1 MVGCTK
7 PPARLWTQL
16 TQGWALTSCIEV
28 LAFHGFVLNTRTN
41 GRGWYTCL
49 YNKSFKEPN
58 VKHLKLWCHL
68 HTKMN
73 HHTYFSVQDFKK
85 CPALS
90 SSADTRED
98 ASGEGPL
105 QLHAQKP
112 PLQQVLAGQQVN
124 SPGVL
129 SVLKR
134 EDLSGAL
141 AALPFPSHV
150 LLAQKLPHAAFQT
163 LGPAVEHQPMP
174 CSQISLLHSSSR
186 AANFFLKKNNKISAV
201 LCFAYPQSPVRS
213 ATLSEQYAFMILT
226 AFCIFLA
233 EMSDCHQFWQEK
245 APRSSC
251 SRPIRVVQLVSGGC
265 SQNVSLRSLELSPVA
280 GWRIKYWIS
289 LERQEWTWYRATA
302 VMKGSE
308 TCRTGAVFHLSYHR
322 SLNS

>member
-1 MVGCTK
+1 MV
-7 PPARLWTQL
+7 LFWTPEQMAE
-16 TQGWALTSCIEV
+16 GDIPVSI
-28 LAFHGFVLNTRTN
+28 TN
-41 GRGWYTCL
+41 HL
-49 YNKSFKEPN
+49 KNLME
-58 VKHLKLWCHL
+58 KHLKLWCHL

-73 HHTYFSVQDFKK
+73 HHTCFSVQDFKK

-90 SSADTRED
+90 SSADTREE

-112 PLQQVLAGQQVN
+112 SPQQVLAGQQVN

-141 AALPFPSHV
+141 AALPFLFCV
-150 LLAQKLPHAAFQT
+150 LLAQKLPHAAVQT
-163 LGPAVEHQPMP
+163 LGPALEHQPMS

-186 AANFFLKKNNKISAV
+186 AANVFLRKKKISAV

-213 ATLSEQYAFMILT
+213 ATLSEQYTFMTLT

-233 EMSDCHQFWQEK
+233 ESDCHQFWQKK

-251 SRPIRVVQLVSGGC
+251 SRPIHVLQLAWEGC
-265 SQNVSLRSLELSPVA
+265 SQNVPLRSLELSPVA

-289 LERQEWTWYRATA
+289 LERPEWTWFRATA
-302 VMKGSE
+302 VVKGSE
-308 TCRTGAVFHLSYHR
+308 TCRTGVVFHLSYHR